1 MSSLK
6 TSTFSTQSVNLKY
19 ISSELNCKLL
29 VTEKTKEVSQLLI
42 PDLKIRK
49 TNKGKKGYVYLIQ
62 LPQRFNKLLRAG
74 LYDITIVLNNG
85 SEIPVGTKRV
95 WIMNDRLWLTL
106 PRALAKTWEQE
117 KIVDLVIRQV

>member
-1 MSSLK
+1 M
-6 TSTFSTQSVNLKY
+6 
-19 ISSELNCKLL
+19 
-29 VTEKTKEVSQLLI
+29 TEKTKEVSQLLI